1 MRHRLIVSGKARGVD
16 TCAQHGCTGGALARR
31 DLASTGV
38 DVAYLKENK
47 KLAEDILA
55 TGGALVSEGQ
65 MGTFPGAAESARR
78 SRILAQSHFSPAAF

>member
-1 MRHRLIVSGKARGVD
+1 
-16 TCAQHGCTGGALARR
+16 
-31 DLASTGV
+31 V